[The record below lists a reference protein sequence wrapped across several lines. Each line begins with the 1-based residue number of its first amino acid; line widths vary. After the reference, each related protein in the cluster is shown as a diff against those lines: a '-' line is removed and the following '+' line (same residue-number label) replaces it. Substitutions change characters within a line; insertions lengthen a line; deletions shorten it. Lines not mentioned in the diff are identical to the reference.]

1 MMRRLVHRPSPS
13 LVVLIIVVVVSCAGT
28 ATASRILIKSSSQV
42 ARGTINTGDLRNG
55 RGVSLADLTPTTR
68 FRLRGEPGPAGP
80 EGARGPQGP
89 QGPSGEHGPAGADGA
104 DGSAI
109 AFAYVR
115 PNGILD
121 DERSKG
127 VVSSAMSPP
136 PPDFSSPRVYCFDL
150 VPTSLRNAVASIDY
164 ATVSFGTETIY
175 PLLPGRGVLEPEERV
190 ASTLIATRCPAA
202 QQDAAAVIVDWTG
215 ATPEQVWPERGFY
228 IAFN

>member
-1 MMRRLVHRPSPS
+1 MVVAIIA
-13 LVVLIIVVVVSCAGT
+13 LVVACAGT
-28 ATASRILIKSSSQV
+28 AAAARVLITSSKQV

-55 RGVSLADLTPTTR
+55 RGVSLRDLTPQTR
-68 FRLRGEPGPAGP
+68 FNLQGEPGPAGA
-80 EGARGPQGP
+80 EGRRGEQGP
-89 QGPSGEHGPAGADGA
+89 VGPRGLTGPAGADGE

-121 DERSKG
+121 AERSKG

-136 PPDFSSPRVYCFDL
+136 APDFSAPRVYCLDL
-150 VPTSLRNAVASIDY
+150 VPASVRNAVASIDY
-164 ATVSFGTETIY
+164 ATVGIGTETIY
-175 PLLPGRGVLEPEERV
+175 PLVAGIGVLDPEERQ
-190 ASTLIATRCPAA
+190 ASTIIATRCPAA

-215 ATPEQVWPERGFY
+215 FGVTPEQFWPERGFF